1 MPEPEVPAAE
11 VKPEGNTPAVETPAA
26 TPVAAVVPDSYTIAL
41 PDGSILS
48 PKAIERASEIA
59 KSLKLTNDADAQ
71 SVLGL
76 ADEMAREVI
85 ATYEAARQP
94 DGAAH
99 KALVAQFTVD
109 ALAHPKLGNGNSTAL
124 EQKALNAGLV
134 LDQFNP
140 NVKAV
145 LRDSGLLAHP
155 EVLILLNAQHAAM
168 QESALATGNLPVK
181 ALGGYKA
188 LFPDGIPDDVGAS
201 TARP

>member
-1 MPEPEVPAAE
+1 MTEPAVPAA
-11 VKPEGNTPAVETPAA
+11 VTPEGEPAAVTPAA

-41 PDGSILS
+41 PEGSILS
-48 PKAIERASEIA
+48 PKAVERASDIA
-59 KSLKLTNDADAQ
+59 KSLKLTTNEDAQ
-71 SVLGL
+71 SVLAL

-85 ATYEAARQP
+85 ETYEQARQP
-94 DGAAH
+94 DGAAY
-99 KALVAQFTVD
+99 KALVAQYTAD
-109 ALAHPKLGNGNSTAL
+109 AVAHPKLGNGNPLAF

-140 NVKAV
+140 KAKAV

-155 EVLILLNAQHAAM
+155 EILVLLNEQHAAM
-168 QESALATGNLPVK
+168 QEKSLATG
-181 ALGGYKA
+181 ALSPKVLTGHKA